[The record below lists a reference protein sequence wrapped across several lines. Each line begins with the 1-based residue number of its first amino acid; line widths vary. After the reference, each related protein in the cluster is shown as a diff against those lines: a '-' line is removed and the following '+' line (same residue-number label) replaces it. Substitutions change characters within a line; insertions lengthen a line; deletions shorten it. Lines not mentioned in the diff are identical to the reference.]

1 MYFSTYLCVVMISVK
16 PYKSVKQLLEAFP
29 TEQSCIDHLEMLR
42 WNGNIVSPFDEDSKV
57 YKCAGNRYR
66 CVNTKKYFTVRTDSI
81 FEGSKIEFRTWFVA
95 IYLFIVNKRGIS
107 SYQLADE
114 LGVTQKTAWFI
125 LARLR
130 FAIDPEDDEFDGEI
144 ESDESF
150 IGGKNKNRH
159 KDKKVEKSQGRSFKD
174 KTPVV
179 GLLKRGEYK
188 LVRRPHKVI
197 DGEYVT
203 EKVTIRPSK
212 VKTFVVEDT
221 KVKTLQPLILQNI
234 KEGSR
239 LLTDEWMGYVG
250 LSKQYKHEFIDHGR
264 GQYADGDITTNRI
277 ENYWSHLKRSIIG
290 VYYKVSRKHLQM
302 YLNERSFRF
311 NNRMSILSEK
321 IDLFL
326 QGISG
331 KRLTYQ
337 TLVYG
342 SEISKRS

>member
-1 MYFSTYLCVVMISVK
+1 MISVK
-16 PYKSVKQLLEAFP
+16 PYKSVKQLLDRFP
-29 TEQSCIDHLEMLR
+29 TEQSCIDHLELVR
-42 WNGNIVSPFDEDSKV
+42 WQGNVTSPFDAESRV
-57 YKCAGNRYR
+57 YKCAGNKYR

-81 FEGSKIEFRTWFVA
+81 FEGSKIDFRTWFVA
-95 IYLFIVNKRGIS
+95 IYLFIINKRGIS

-130 FAIDPEDDEFDGEI
+130 FGIDPEDDEFDGHI
-144 ESDESF
+144 ESDETF
-150 IGGKNKNRH
+150 VGGKNKNRH
-159 KDKKVEKSQGRSFKD
+159 SDKKVKNSQGRSFVD
-174 KTPVV
+174 KTPVL

-188 LVRRPHKVI
+188 IVRRPHKVI
-197 DGEYVT
+197 DGEFVY
-203 EKVTIRPSK
+203 EKVYSQHPK
-212 VKTFVVEDT
+212 VKTFVVPDT
-221 KVKTLQPLILQNI
+221 KAKTIQPLVLKHIE
-234 KEGSR
+234 KGSR
-239 LLTDEWMGYVG
+239 LLTDEWSAYQG
-250 LSKQYKHEFIDHGR
+250 LNKYYTHQFVDHGK
-264 GQYADGDITTNRI
+264 GEYVQGDITTNRI

-311 NNRMSILSEK
+311 NNRMSIISEK

-326 QGISG
+326 QGITG

-342 SEISKRS
+342 